1 MSAPFIHNLTET
13 LKINILLVHNMIK
26 NILKNKNCGDEIKIE
41 FDLKN
46 KQISNFR
53 YEGEV
58 CIYCQASASLLSKN
72 INRLNWD
79 SLGLFKIQIEKF
91 FNQINTKQALEIM
104 DFKSLLNINNKNRKN
119 CIVLPIDAI
128 LATTI
133 TNDC

>member
-1 MSAPFIHNLTET
+1 MEELIKLAANTKSFG
-13 LKINILLVHNMIK
+13 LKGHAQFK

-72 INRLNWD
+72 INKLNWD
-79 SLGLFKIQIEKF
+79 SLGLFKIQIMNF
-91 FNQINTKQALEIM
+91 FNQIDTKQTFEIM
-104 DFKSLLNINNKNRKN
+104 GFKSLLNINNRNRKN

-128 LATTI
+128 LTTTI
-133 TNDC
+133 TNDY

>member
-1 MSAPFIHNLTET
+1 MEELIKLAANTKSFG
-13 LKINILLVHNMIK
+13 LKGNAQFK

-72 INRLNWD
+72 IHRLNWD

-128 LATTI
+128 LTTTI
-133 TNDC
+133 TDDC

>member
-1 MSAPFIHNLTET
+1 MEELIKLAANTQAFG
-13 LKINILLVHNMIK
+13 LKGNSQYK

-72 INRLNWD
+72 INKLNWD
-79 SLGLFKIQIEKF
+79 SLGLFKIQIENF

-128 LATTI
+128 LTTTI

>member
-1 MSAPFIHNLTET
+1 MEELIKLAANTQAFG
-13 LKINILLVHNMIK
+13 LKGNSQYK

-72 INRLNWD
+72 INKLNWD
-79 SLGLFKIQIEKF
+79 SLGLFKIQIENF

-128 LATTI
+128 LTTTI
-133 TNDC
+133 TDDC

>member
-1 MSAPFIHNLTET
+1 MYKGNLD
-13 LKINILLVHNMIK
+13 LLINNLQ

-128 LATTI
+128 LTTTI
-133 TNDC
+133 TNDY

>member
-1 MSAPFIHNLTET
+1 MEELIKLAANTKSFG
-13 LKINILLVHNMIK
+13 LKGNAQFK

-104 DFKSLLNINNKNRKN
+104 DFKSL
-119 CIVLPIDAI
+119 
-128 LATTI
+128 
-133 TNDC
+133 

>member
-1 MSAPFIHNLTET
+1 MEELIKLAANTQSFG
-13 LKINILLVHNMIK
+13 LKGNSQYK

-72 INRLNWD
+72 INKLNWD
-79 SLGLFKIQIEKF
+79 SLGLFKIQIENF

-128 LATTI
+128 LTTTI

>member
-1 MSAPFIHNLTET
+1 MEELIKLAANTQSFG
-13 LKINILLVHNMIK
+13 LKGNSQYK

-72 INRLNWD
+72 INKLNWD
-79 SLGLFKIQIEKF
+79 SLGLFKIQIENF

-128 LATTI
+128 LTTTI
-133 TNDC
+133 TDDC

>member
-1 MSAPFIHNLTET
+1 MEELIKLAANTKSFG
-13 LKINILLVHNMIK
+13 LKGNAQFK

-72 INRLNWD
+72 IHRLNWD

>member
-1 MSAPFIHNLTET
+1 MEELIKLAANTEYFG
-13 LKINILLVHNMIK
+13 LKGNAQFK

-72 INRLNWD
+72 INKLNWD
-79 SLGLFKIQIEKF
+79 SLGLFKIQIMNF
-91 FNQINTKQALEIM
+91 FNQIDTKQTFEIM
-104 DFKSLLNINNKNRKN
+104 GFKSLLNINNRNRKN

-128 LATTI
+128 LTTTI
-133 TNDC
+133 TNDY

>member
-1 MSAPFIHNLTET
+1 MEELIKLAANTKSFG
-13 LKINILLVHNMIK
+13 LKGNTQFK
-26 NILKNKNCGDEIKIE
+26 NILKNKNCGDEIKVE

-72 INRLNWD
+72 INKLNWD
-79 SLGLFKIQIEKF
+79 SLGLFKIQIMNF
-91 FNQINTKQALEIM
+91 FNQIDTEQTFEIK
-104 DFKSLLNINNKNRKN
+104 DFKSLLNINNRNRKN

-128 LATTI
+128 LTTTI
-133 TNDC
+133 TNDY

>member
-1 MSAPFIHNLTET
+1 MEELIKLAANTQAFG
-13 LKINILLVHNMIK
+13 LKGNSQYK

-72 INRLNWD
+72 INKLNWD
-79 SLGLFKIQIEKF
+79 SLGLFKIQIENF

-128 LATTI
+128 LTTTI
-133 TNDC
+133 TNDY

>member
-1 MSAPFIHNLTET
+1 MEELIKLAANTQAFG
-13 LKINILLVHNMIK
+13 LKGNSQYK

-72 INRLNWD
+72 INKLNWD
-79 SLGLFKIQIEKF
+79 SLGLFKIQIENF

-104 DFKSLLNINNKNRKN
+104 DFKSLLNINNKSRKN

-128 LATTI
+128 LTTTI
-133 TNDC
+133 TDDC

>member
-1 MSAPFIHNLTET
+1 MEELIKLAANTKSFG
-13 LKINILLVHNMIK
+13 LKGNAQFK

-72 INRLNWD
+72 INGLNWD

>member
-1 MSAPFIHNLTET
+1 MEELIKLAANTESFG
-13 LKINILLVHNMIK
+13 LKGNAQFK

-128 LATTI
+128 LTTTI

>member
-1 MSAPFIHNLTET
+1 MEELIKLAANTKSFG
-13 LKINILLVHNMIK
+13 LKGNAQFK

-119 CIVLPIDAI
+119 CIVYL
-128 LATTI
+128 LMRY
-133 TNDC
+133 

>member
-1 MSAPFIHNLTET
+1 MEELIKLAANTESFG
-13 LKINILLVHNMIK
+13 LKGHAQFK

-72 INRLNWD
+72 INKLNWD
-79 SLGLFKIQIEKF
+79 SLGLFKIQIMNF
-91 FNQINTKQALEIM
+91 FNQIDTKQTFEIM
-104 DFKSLLNINNKNRKN
+104 DFKSLLNINNRNRKN

-128 LATTI
+128 LTTTI
-133 TNDC
+133 TNDY

>member
-1 MSAPFIHNLTET
+1 MEELIKLAANTKSFG
-13 LKINILLVHNMIK
+13 LKGHAQFK

-46 KQISNFR
+46 RQISNFR

-72 INRLNWD
+72 INKLNWD
-79 SLGLFKIQIEKF
+79 SLTLFKTQIMNF
-91 FNQINTKQALEIM
+91 FNEIETKQNFEIK

-119 CIVLPIDAI
+119 CIVLPLDAI
-128 LATTI
+128 LTTTI
-133 TNDC
+133 TNDY

>member
-1 MSAPFIHNLTET
+1 MEELIKLAANTESFG
-13 LKINILLVHNMIK
+13 LKGNAQFK

-58 CIYCQASASLLSKN
+58 CIYCQASASLLSQN
-72 INRLNWD
+72 INKLNWD
-79 SLGLFKIQIEKF
+79 SLGLFKIQIMNF
-91 FNQINTKQALEIM
+91 FNQIDTKQTFEIM
-104 DFKSLLNINNKNRKN
+104 GFKSLLNINNRNRKN

-128 LATTI
+128 LTTTI
-133 TNDC
+133 TNDY

>member
-1 MSAPFIHNLTET
+1 MEELIKLAANTKSFG
-13 LKINILLVHNMIK
+13 LKGHAQFK

-128 LATTI
+128 LTTTI
-133 TNDC
+133 TNDY

>member
-1 MSAPFIHNLTET
+1 MEELIKLAASTQSFG
-13 LKINILLVHNMIK
+13 LKGNSKYK
-26 NILKNKNCGDEIKIE
+26 NILKNKNCGDEIKVE

-72 INRLNWD
+72 INKFNWD
-79 SLGLFKIQIEKF
+79 SLGVFKIEIENFFDQID
-91 FNQINTKQALEIM
+91 TKQILKIV
-104 DFKSLLNINNKNRKN
+104 DFKPLLNMNNKNRKN

-128 LATTI
+128 LTTTI